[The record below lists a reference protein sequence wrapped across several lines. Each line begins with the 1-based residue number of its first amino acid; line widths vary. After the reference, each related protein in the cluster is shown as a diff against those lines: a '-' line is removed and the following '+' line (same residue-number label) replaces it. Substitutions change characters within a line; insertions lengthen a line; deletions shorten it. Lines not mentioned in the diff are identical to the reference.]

1 MRGKVK
7 KSSPEN
13 PGFSRRSFLAS
24 SVAGVSSV
32 WLASNLPAIAAAQ
45 MHAHRAATSPQP
57 AKFEFFSPEQ
67 AAEFEAVAAQIIPTD
82 DTPGAHEARTIYFID
97 RALTTFARDSQP
109 LYLEGFKQLQKKTGE
124 LFAGASKFSALTS
137 PQQIQVL
144 TALEKTPF
152 FAEIRLHTILGFFS
166 DPAYGGNY
174 QETGWKLIGFDDS
187 YVFSPPFGDY
197 DRDFKS

>member
-1 MRGKVK
+1 M
-7 KSSPEN
+7 
-13 PGFSRRSFLAS
+13 
-24 SVAGVSSV
+24 
-32 WLASNLPAIAAAQ
+32 
-45 MHAHRAATSPQP
+45 
-57 AKFEFFSPEQ
+57 
-67 AAEFEAVAAQIIPTD
+67 
-82 DTPGAHEARTIYFID
+82 
-97 RALTTFARDSQP
+97 
-109 LYLEGFKQLQKKTGE
+109 
-124 LFAGASKFSALTS
+124 
-137 PQQIQVL
+137 L